1 MNIKEQVLSIA
12 QVQELQELGFD
23 VEKYASMCWLAYTSD
38 IPPYEKNYNL
48 CTHDIYCYESSS
60 LEPIP
65 TLSIGDIIEVLP
77 ERIEEDYY
85 LEMSKNHVDYCD
97 DHVSLNGY
105 IEFTLIDALFEM
117 LKWCIK
123 EKHMELKQTNLENRF
138 FSEEE
143 FNEILDKA
151 INAMEK
157 YSK

>member
-1 MNIKEQVLSIA
+1 MNIKNQVLSIE
-12 QVQELQELGFD
+12 QVRELQELGFD
-23 VEKYASMCWLAYTSD
+23 IKKYASMCWL
-38 IPPYEKNYNL
+38 PPANEVDSFSHVNKQFWNAAKLKY
-48 CTHDIYCYESSS
+48 
-60 LEPIP
+60 IP

-77 ERIEEDYY
+77 ERIEKDYY
-85 LEMSKNHVDYCD
+85 LYIGKNHVDYCD

-143 FNEILDKA
+143 FNEVLYKA

-157 YSK
+157 YNK